1 MKRINIIFYTL
12 VMSFCTGLFGLPVK
26 QVGYMLVPTFIIT
39 FLVYRLPLYNH
50 PNPNLAQYSIPYFSS
65 RYYLFL
71 LIIELVEFTIWGAVT
86 KQWRIFLLAI
96 PTVVF
101 LVYKLTRESIIVYN
115 AIKKNKENKTNN
127 L

>member
-39 FLVYRLPLYNH
+39 YLVYRLPLYNH

-71 LIIELVEFTIWGAVT
+71 LIIELVEFAIWGVVT

-115 AIKKNKENKTNN
+115 AIKENEENKANN

>member
-71 LIIELVEFTIWGAVT
+71 LIVELVEFTIWGAVT

-115 AIKKNKENKTNN
+115 AIKKNKENKTHS

>member
-12 VMSFCTGLFGLPVK
+12 VMSFCTALFGLPTK

-71 LIIELVEFTIWGAVT
+71 LIVELVEFTIWGAAT

-115 AIKKNKENKTNN
+115 AIKRNKENKTNN